1 MQVIKSGLS
10 GSVLMRN
17 FLVCPWLWHLLV
29 TNYNEKLP
37 ASSYLYII
45 SNEVMIVLF
54 DFYMKVMQFNVLD
67 NIKRKDIV
75 SKWFDIRLSNVHYKL
90 EISPDADIFFL
101 KENWNKMMIKDVKC
115 KKQNKFM
122 FIKLSRNQRDFCT
135 YVFNKSY
142 FCYQLMV
149 YEFFALLGIFLVGGK
164 WIYII
169 TDKISRFT

>member
-54 DFYMKVMQFNVLD
+54 DFYMKIMRF
-67 NIKRKDIV
+67 IKRKDIV
-75 SKWFDIRLSNVHYKL
+75 SKWFYIRLSNVHYKL

-149 YEFFALLGIFLVGGK
+149 YEFLCAFGYFFGWWQMNIH
-164 WIYII
+164 YY
-169 TDKISRFT
+169 R